1 MAIHPTA
8 RILTVSKS
16 LDGWWWPFPED
27 WVWLILLAWPWQI
40 LITSIPRFHSA
51 KTPNGA
57 GNGHFLSVEPASV
70 KKSRTMAKT
79 TGSTDSP
86 SLWGSGKPM
95 KTPAIA
101 GRFFLLSWMG
111 KNTLHHVTSSNPGPD
126 NLFKHSC
133 WYIIWNHMFHIYS
146 EILPGIYS
154 DILFWQKIRR
164 SFWHKPR
171 HSIWHSIWIYLAYY
185 TLTFYLIF
193 SGNLSEILNILWHFI
208 WHSFSHSQ
216 ACTRVVRHI
225 FIHFIWHYFL
235 LSIWHRFWILI

>member
-1 MAIHPTA
+1 MVLGMDI
-8 RILTVSKS
+8 
-16 LDGWWWPFPED
+16 
-27 WVWLILLAWPWQI
+27 
-40 LITSIPRFHSA
+40 
-51 KTPNGA
+51 
-57 GNGHFLSVEPASV
+57 
-70 KKSRTMAKT
+70 
-79 TGSTDSP
+79 
-86 SLWGSGKPM
+86 
-95 KTPAIA
+95 
-101 GRFFLLSWMG
+101 FFLLNQPLWRNPG
-111 KNTLHHVTSSNPGPD
+111 RWQRPQVPLTRRAFGEVENPCKPQPLQVVFFCCPGWEKNTLHHVTSSNPGPD

-225 FIHFIWHYFL
+225 FIHFIWHYFV